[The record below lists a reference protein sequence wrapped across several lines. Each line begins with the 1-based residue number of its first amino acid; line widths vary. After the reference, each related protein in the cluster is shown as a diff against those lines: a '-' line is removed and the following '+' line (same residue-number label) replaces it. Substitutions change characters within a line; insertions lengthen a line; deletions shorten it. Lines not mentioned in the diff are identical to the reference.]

1 MQRMCT
7 ELWYEDADEDT
18 VVCRDKGVNTEEYE
32 KAMYG
37 DRMKTQSKEEEEVKC
52 NVALC
57 TNDSVLLERQRRRL
71 NETTPNKNVHNVSQ
85 SDTSL
90 NENHTGNSFNN
101 VTMVVQGPTDD
112 DDKNE

>member
-18 VVCRDKGVNTEEYE
+18 VVYRDKGVNTEEYE

-71 NETTPNKNVHNVSQ
+71 NETTPNKMYTMLVR
-85 SDTSL
+85 
-90 NENHTGNSFNN
+90 
-101 VTMVVQGPTDD
+101 VTPHSMRIIQ
-112 DDKNE
+112 EIHLIM